1 MRQGENQPRAA
12 GNAAGQASAPRLAI
26 RAATAADAPFL
37 HAALLGIARTVDEV
51 EKVRCSVA
59 DLVAYG
65 FGPDPHFEAVIA
77 EADGVPAGMCLFFR
91 SFSTWFGRPGVYVQ
105 DLYVDEAFR
114 SLGVGRKLL
123 RRVAAISRD
132 RGGVYMRLSV
142 DTENFVAQDF
152 YARLEIGLSDTEQ
165 VHAAYGEA
173 FLNLAAADSPP
184 GATRPGKGE

>member
-1 MRQGENQPRAA
+1 MS
-12 GNAAGQASAPRLAI
+12 AAGQGPAPRLAI
-26 RAATAADAPFL
+26 RGATAADVPFI

-51 EKVRCSVA
+51 DKVCCSAA
-59 DLVAYG
+59 DLAAHG
-65 FGPDPHFEAVIA
+65 FGPDPHFEVVIA

-91 SFSTWFGRPGVYVQ
+91 IFSTWLGRPGVYVQ
-105 DLYVDEAFR
+105 DLYVEEAFR

-142 DTENFVAQDF
+142 DTENFVARDF
-152 YARLEIGLSDTEQ
+152 YARLEIGPSDTEQ

-184 GATRPGKGE
+184 GGAA

>member
-1 MRQGENQPRAA
+1 MSAA
-12 GNAAGQASAPRLAI
+12 APGAAPPLAL
-26 RAATAADAPFL
+26 RVATAADAPFI

-51 EKVRCSVA
+51 EKVACSMA

-65 FGPDPHFEAVIA
+65 FGADPHFEVVVA
-77 EADGVPAGMCLFFR
+77 EAGGAPAGMCLFFR
-91 SFSTWFGRPGVYVQ
+91 SFSTWLGRPGVYVQ
-105 DLYVDEAFR
+105 DLFVVSDFR
-114 SLGVGRKLL
+114 SLGVGRALL

-152 YARLEIGLSDTEQ
+152 YRRLEIGLSDTEQ

-184 GATRPGKGE
+184 GGTWLRNRE